1 MMLEAQKESY
11 IKARKTLHR
20 LRKRIITP
28 VPRDAKPSDQLKPL
42 EVVDAAYPVM
52 SDPGFAGC
60 NRRVAELLRD
70 QEGSD
75 ALAGL
80 RDAFLAIY
88 DSAEHSMHVRL
99 TFGKKHWYAKDFGL
113 NDTALNCGRAA
124 IAIGD
129 LPAARLISTAIQMTG
144 FAGPE
149 TMLFHAQCAAAN
161 HEWGAAKDFY
171 AQAKKARKKLKTNPI
186 RWEHQERKFQDIDAM
201 LKANGVDWVDLNPT
215 RPTFARMQALDVWWK
230 SLVATGRLGAPE
242 YGPVLRA
249 IADLK
254 ASRLNIGPRSTAA
267 QDTRKMS
274 IENFRNFL
282 AGKSICLVANSQ
294 LLLEH
299 ELGEKIDSY
308 DLVMRF
314 NSFVIDPRHTGERTD
329 IHAAVHLYHYNLDV
343 PVDVRI
349 LVSGKRDLWEASV
362 HEKIRPGM
370 QTYLGDSSLSWPA
383 RRLGLIGDKGA
394 IPTVGFN
401 MLRTI
406 DHLNVS
412 PVIDLIG
419 FDFYASGMY
428 RVEDALK
435 VPHSKA
441 HNSNAEKDWIL
452 SHARRVTETVISMR

>member
-1 MMLEAQKESY
+1 M
-11 IKARKTLHR
+11 KARKTLHR
-20 LRKRIITP
+20 LRKRIVARVPQYPKP
-28 VPRDAKPSDQLKPL
+28 VEQAKSP
-42 EVVDAAYPVM
+42 EVPYAADPVM
-52 SDPGFAGC
+52 SDKGFAGC
-60 NRRVAELLRD
+60 NRRVAYLLRE
-70 QEGSD
+70 QVNSGSI
-75 ALAGL
+75 APL

-88 DSAEHSMHVRL
+88 DTAEHPMHARL
-99 TFGKKHWYAKDFGL
+99 TLGQKHWYAKDFGL
-113 NDTALNCGRAA
+113 NDKALNCGRAA
-124 IAIGD
+124 IAKGD
-129 LPAARLISTAIQMTG
+129 LPVARLISTAIQMTG
-144 FAGPE
+144 FEGPA
-149 TMLFHAQCAAAN
+149 TMLFHAQSAAAN
-161 HEWGAAKDFY
+161 SEWGAAKDFY
-171 AQAKKARKKLKTNPI
+171 TKAKKLNKKMKTNPI
-186 RWEHQERKFQDIDAM
+186 RWEHQERKFNDIDAM
-201 LKANGVDWVDLNPT
+201 LKANGVDWTDLNPT

-230 SLVATGRLGAPE
+230 SLVETGRLGTPE

-254 ASRLNIGPRSTAA
+254 APRLNIGPRSNAV
-267 QDTRKMS
+267 QDTQKMS

-282 AGKSICLVANSQ
+282 SGKSICLVANSQ
-294 LLLEH
+294 LLLGH

-314 NSFVIDPRHTGERTD
+314 NSFVIDPRHTGQRTN

-349 LVSGKRDLWEASV
+349 LVSGKRDLWETSV

-383 RRLGLIGDKGA
+383 RRLGLIGGKGS

-441 HNSNAEKDWIL
+441 HNSTAEKDWIL
-452 SHARRVTETVISMR
+452 SHAQKVSEAVISMR